1 MPIQWLQA
9 IEIFH
14 HLTSGGEF
22 PFDSWHSPVRANARL
37 GLRRL
42 VKEKEREIYPLF
54 SKVAFPK
61 L

>member
-1 MPIQWLQA
+1 MFL
-9 IEIFH
+9 
-14 HLTSGGEF
+14 
-22 PFDSWHSPVRANARL
+22 L